1 MIAKANLGMYLSQF
15 FSPSFLFSCPVN
27 KVNMQMRD
35 QTLFYP
41 HLVIRELVLWVVAIK
56 LFLCNHIIISL
67 DIHSSRQEW
76 APRTHSRAAQN
87 LVKQLRFLTG
97 LFEGHNRAGVKVPLG
112 LLESEDFIALLTSC
126 ST

>member
-1 MIAKANLGMYLSQF
+1 
-15 FSPSFLFSCPVN
+15 
-27 KVNMQMRD
+27 MRD

-56 LFLCNHIIISL
+56 LCLCNHIIISL

-76 APRTHSRAAQN
+76 APRTHSRPAQN